1 MAQPDLAEELKL
13 STSIGDFSLR
23 EVVHYPNGGSSSF
36 YEYESIAII
45 VDDGICDCPEGQGV
59 GVTRMGVASYH
70 PIATM
75 PESTPAA

>member
-1 MAQPDLAEELKL
+1 MKNARMVEEALEKSDLYFKVEE
-13 STSIGDFSLR
+13 
-23 EVVHYPNGGSSSF
+23 E
-36 YEYESIAII
+36 
-45 VDDGICDCPEGQGV
+45 GV

>member
-1 MAQPDLAEELKL
+1 MKSLLLLALGL
-13 STSIGDFSLR
+13 ART
-23 EVVHYPNGGSSSF
+23 VVL
-36 YEYESIAII
+36 
-45 VDDGICDCPEGQGV
+45 V